1 MTTEIALQKIAQAK
15 AEGWKTLD
23 LAGLDLEELPPEL
36 WELTQLETLILGKLD
51 EDKEKWFGNRLKEI
65 PEAIVSL
72 TNLTHLYLGSHQLS
86 SLPK

>member
-36 WELTQLETLILGKLD
+36 WELTQLERLILGKWD
-51 EDKEKWFGNRLKEI
+51 EEKERPLENRLEEI

-72 TNLTHLYLGSHQLS
+72 TNLTQI
-86 SLPK
+86 